1 MDNQIIAAIIG
12 GAVFVM
18 AALIGLLP
26 SCIKRR
32 QVMRETTPLLKQQ
45 E

>member
-12 GAVFVM
+12 GEARVI

-26 SCIKRR
+26 SYIKRR
-32 QVMRETTPLLKQQ
+32 
-45 E
+45 